1 ALFLSTY
8 EFVNEPVVE
17 NSKAMSSE
25 EEPKVVKKND
35 DFLIIEDWVSDQ
47 FVKPKQQEKTARKTV
62 KQVEKHSFDHL
73 QVDCNYHQKQF
84 QNQRMVKPVWNNAQR
99 AVLMKSGLVSVNTA
113 RQVYTAH
120 LKTIVNAAR
129 TMSYL
134 SKTAHSSV
142 KRPIYKNTAFKNSNI
157 DRRVNTVRDKKIN
170 TARTKVVVN
179 AVKGNSFNAVKASA
193 CWVWVWKPKTIV
205 LDHGNPQMDLQDQG
219 VIDSG
224 CSRHMTGNMSYLTN
238 YEKIDEGYVAFGGNP
253 KGGKITGKGTIKIGN
268 QDFENVYFVR
278 ELKFILFSISQ
289 MCDKKNSVLFNDTEC
304 IVLSPNF
311 KLFEESQVLLRV
323 PRKNNTY
330 SVDLKNIVPKGG
342 LTCLFAK
349 ATSDE
354 SKLWHRRLGHLNIK
368 TMNKLVKGNLVR
380 GLPSKLFENDQTCV
394 ACQKGKQHRAS
405 CKSKTENSISLPLHL
420 LHMDLFGPT
429 FVKSLMKKMYCLV
442 VTDDYSRFTWV
453 FFLATKDETSGI
465 LKSFITGIE
474 NLVDHKVKV
483 IRCDNGTEFKNR
495 EMNQFC
501 EMKGILRQFSVAR
514 TPQQNG
520 VAKRRNRT
528 LIEAAR
534 TMLADSKLPTTF
546 WAEAVNTACYVQ
558 NRVLVVKPHNKT
570 PYELFHGRTPT
581 LSFMRPFG
589 CPVTILNTIDHLGK
603 FDGKA
608 DEGFFVGYSLNSKA
622 FRVFN
627 SRTRIVEENL
637 HIRFSENTPNVVG
650 TKASDNASQAR
661 KETKPVKNYILL
673 PLWTAD
679 LPFSQDPKSSHDD
692 GSKPSSDNGKKVDEK
707 PRKEIECNG
716 QEKEDNV
723 NSTNNV
729 NAASTD
735 EVNAVG
741 EKTSIE
747 LPFDPNMPALED
759 YRDDEND
766 GAEADMNNL
775 DTTIQVSP
783 IPTTRIHKDHPLDQ
797 VIRDLQSTT
806 QTRRMSKKL
815 EEHGFVSTIQQR
827 TNHKDLQ
834 NYLFACFLSQE
845 EPKKVIHALKD
856 PRWIKAIQKE
866 LLQFKLQE
874 V

>member
-1 ALFLSTY
+1 
-8 EFVNEPVVE
+8 
-17 NSKAMSSE
+17 
-25 EEPKVVKKND
+25 
-35 DFLIIEDWVSDQ
+35 
-47 FVKPKQQEKTARKTV
+47 
-62 KQVEKHSFDHL
+62 
-73 QVDCNYHQKQF
+73 
-84 QNQRMVKPVWNNAQR
+84 MVKPVWNNAQR
-99 AVLMKSGLVSVNTA
+99 VNHQNFAKKTHPCSKKNLVPRAVLMKSGLVSINTA
-113 RQVYTAH
+113 RQNISKTTVLVNTGRQVNVAH
-120 LKTIVNAAR
+120 SKTTVNAAR
-129 TMSYL
+129 PTP
-134 SKTAHSSV
+134 KA
-142 KRPIYKNTAFKNSNI
+142 
-157 DRRVNTVRDKKIN
+157 
-170 TARTKVVVN
+170 VVN
-179 AVKGNSFNAVKASA
+179 AVKGNNINAVKALA
-193 CWVWVWKPKTIV
+193 CWVWKPKHKF
-205 LDHGNPQMDLQDQG
+205 LDHVSKHNSASITLKRAIHKWIADYEEDRLEDMLFWEGNP
-219 VIDSG
+219 
-224 CSRHMTGNMSYLTN
+224 
-238 YEKIDEGYVAFGGNP
+238 P
-253 KGGKITGKGTIKIGN
+253 KEMKITG
-268 QDFENVYFVR
+268 
-278 ELKFILFSISQ
+278 
-289 MCDKKNSVLFNDTEC
+289 TE
-304 IVLSPNF
+304 SRP
-311 KLFEESQVLLRV
+311 
-323 PRKNNTY
+323 KNNMY

-354 SKLWHRRLGHLNIK
+354 SKLWHRRLGHLNFK

-405 CKSKTENSISLPLHL
+405 CKSKIENSISLPLHL

-520 VAKRRNRT
+520 VAERRNRT

-637 HIRFSENTPNVVG
+637 HIRFSESTPNVVGSGPDWLFDIDALTRTMNYEPIVVGTQSNGFAG
-650 TKASDNASQAR
+650 TKASDNACQAR
-661 KETKPVKNYILL
+661 KETEPVKDYILL

-679 LPFSQDPKSSHDD
+679 PPYSQDPKSSHDD
-692 GSKPSSDNGKKVDEK
+692 GSKPSSDDGKKVDED
-707 PRKEIECNG
+707 PRKDSECKD

-729 NAASTD
+729 NTVSSTVNAAGTN
-735 EVNAVG
+735 EVNVVG
-741 EKTSIE
+741 GKTSIE

-759 YRDDEND
+759 YSIFDFSRDDEDD
-766 GAEADMNNL
+766 GAVADMNNL

-783 IPTTRIHKDHPLDQ
+783 NLTTRIHKDHPLDQ
-797 VIRDLQSTT
+797 VIGDLQSAT
-806 QTRRMSKKL
+806 QTRKMSKNL
-815 EEHGFVSTIQQR
+815 EEHGFISTIQQR

-834 NYLFACFLSQE
+834 NCLFACFLSQE

-856 PRWIKAIQKE
+856 LSWIKAMQEE

-874 V
+874 VWTLVDLPNGKRAIDTKWVFRNKKDERGILIRNKARLVAQGYTQEQGIDYDGVFAPIARIEAIRLVLSYASFKDFCV